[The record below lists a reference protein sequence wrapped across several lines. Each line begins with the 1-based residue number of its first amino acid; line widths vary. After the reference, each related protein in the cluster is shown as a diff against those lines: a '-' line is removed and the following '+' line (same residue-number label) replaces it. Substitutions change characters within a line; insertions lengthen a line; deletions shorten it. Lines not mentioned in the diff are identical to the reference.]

1 MLFLFREHTKNLSRS
16 PSARSKKFQD
26 KAQAGGQKGRGSGGR
41 NFCPPAFRAEGAAVR
56 SEAFPPFGVKPNIK
70 AKQFSTPFKKNLAGG
85 R

>member
-56 SEAFPPFGVKPNIK
+56 SEAFPPSWYQDIK
-70 AKQFSTPFKKNLAGG
+70 AKQFSIPFKKILAGG